1 MAAKIHPDAF
11 YKWLKSL
18 EDDFDYDSKGKWSAR
33 LRRDK
38 RSVND
43 ILSEDL
49 GMNEGGYV
57 KRNDGGMAR
66 KTRVF

>member
-18 EDDFDYDSKGKWSAR
+18 EADFDYDSKGKWSTR

-38 RSVND
+38 RSVNE